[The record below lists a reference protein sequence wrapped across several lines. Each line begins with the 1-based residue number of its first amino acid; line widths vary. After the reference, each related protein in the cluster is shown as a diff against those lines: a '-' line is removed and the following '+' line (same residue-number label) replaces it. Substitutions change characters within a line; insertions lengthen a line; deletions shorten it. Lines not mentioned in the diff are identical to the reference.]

1 MSIASPRYALPP
13 PVLVDRRRRV
23 LAIVREEFRRRVRA
37 INIVFLA
44 LIFVVVLLPV
54 VLEFYLRSFGL
65 GLGGPTALGTF
76 LAPFSLD
83 LWFFF
88 TILLT
93 STVGAAIVAG
103 DFSSRAITLYLS
115 RPISRADYLLAKAGA
130 VGLWLALAAILPG
143 VIAATI
149 VLAVGYVSL
158 PVALSGAAGFALV
171 GLLWTIAYTGIAL
184 ALSSLASRPVFAG
197 AGIFGV
203 LLGSEAIAQ
212 IFSGATGRQGFL
224 YLSPEEL
231 VNALARGA
239 FRVPG
244 NPIDPWISGALL
256 VLVGI
261 GSALVAYARLAKEE
275 VVSE

>member
-1 MSIASPRYALPP
+1 MSIAPPRYALPP
-13 PVLVDRRRRV
+13 PVLVDRRSRW
-23 LAIVREEFRRRVRA
+23 LAIVREEFVRRLRA
-37 INIVFLA
+37 INLVFLA

-54 VLEFYLRSFGL
+54 VLDFYLRSFGL
-65 GLGGPTALGTF
+65 GLGGTSALSTF
-76 LAPFSLD
+76 FEPFALS
-83 LWFFF
+83 LWFVFM
-88 TILLT
+88 ILLA

-115 RPISRADYLLAKAGA
+115 RPITRSDYLVAKAGA
-130 VGLWLALAAILPG
+130 VGLWLALGAILPG
-143 VIAATI
+143 LVATVI
-149 VLAVGYVSL
+149 VLSVGYVSL

-184 ALSSLASRPVFAG
+184 ALSALASRPVFAG

-212 IFSGATGRQGFL
+212 IFSAASGRHGFL

-231 VNALARGA
+231 VNAAARGA
-239 FRVPG
+239 FGVSG
-244 NPIDPWISGALL
+244 NPIDPWISGTLL
-256 VLVGI
+256 ALVGV
-261 GSALVAYARLAKEE
+261 GGMLLAYARLATEE